1 MGKGKNPSA
10 AAKKVAEK
18 RALEVP
24 EMAAAA
30 QIWLAPTTKPKHL
43 LKLHEQ
49 GYLPK
54 QKLGEWKAP
63 GEHRI
68 PNLEPGEIVLFVPFI
83 EHGLGLPTSPFF
95 AWFFALLWHNPKSSE
110 P

>member
-10 AAKKVAEK
+10 TAKKVAEK
-18 RALEVP
+18 MALEAP
-24 EMAAAA
+24 KMAVGT
-30 QIWLAPTTKPKHL
+30 QIWPAPVTKPKHL

-49 GYLPK
+49 GYLSE
-54 QKLGEWKAP
+54 QKLREWKAS

-83 EHGLGLPTSPFF
+83 QHGLGLP
-95 AWFFALLWHNPKSSE
+95 A
-110 P
+110 